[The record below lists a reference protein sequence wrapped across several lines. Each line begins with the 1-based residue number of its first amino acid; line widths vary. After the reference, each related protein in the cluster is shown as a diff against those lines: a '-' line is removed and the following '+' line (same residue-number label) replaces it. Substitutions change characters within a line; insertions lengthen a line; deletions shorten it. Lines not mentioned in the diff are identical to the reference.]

1 MTYQDP
7 QADHILPPDQ
17 ASWPEL
23 TDSEALELIA
33 SWTDLTPTR
42 QRDLASAVSVAA
54 ETAKAQGASPVLTPA
69 ALRKHVLTRSAAAL
83 GISESRMRN
92 VRSALRFVLRRLDL
106 LDRADTPLTSPWA
119 ALLDRLDERRRPALI
134 GLARFCSGRAIAP
147 EHVDRPVLEAFLAQL
162 TERTLT
168 PKPRKQAGS
177 VRMAW
182 NRACAHIEGWPGKPL
197 PRFDQA
203 DQFILPI
210 DKFPTSFRQDLD
222 RFGARLAATGLE
234 DVFADPPEGEDE
246 DAALPLPA
254 RPLRASS
261 VALRQSHARWAA
273 SALVMTGVP
282 IEEVTS
288 LTSLVTP
295 LTRTKEII
303 RFLYNRAG
311 NKPSAAGSH
320 VAELLSMVAKYDAR
334 LPKLDVQKI
343 ATWGRNV
350 KLTYTGMTEKNQQRI
365 NAAMEPKHY
374 DLLLALPTALMATA
388 RRLRPT
394 APRQAASIALRAV
407 ALQFLSYIPLR
418 LANVVGLRLDSHLQ
432 RSDPRRG
439 PIHHVMIPLDETK
452 NSRAINMPVSK
463 ETSSFLEEWIRDFRP
478 LVAAADCRYL
488 FPGHGTGDRPM
499 TPQALRDAI
508 KKITR
513 ELVGVELSP
522 HQFRHLA
529 AHRFLKAF
537 PGQYEV
543 VRQLLGQACLD
554 TTVRYYSGTDSEA
567 STRLYDDAILR
578 RHLQLRRPPAGLT
591 ALSPRR
597 TKRKGG

>member
-7 QADHILPPDQ
+7 RADHILTPDL
-17 ASWPEL
+17 ASWSGL
-23 TDSEALELIA
+23 RDGEAQELIA

-42 QRDLASAVSVAA
+42 RRDLASAVSVAA
-54 ETAKAQGASPVLTPA
+54 DIAKAQGASLVLTPA
-69 ALRKHVLTRSAAAL
+69 ALRQHVLTRSAAAL
-83 GISESRMRN
+83 GIKESRMRN
-92 VRSALRFVLRRLDL
+92 VRSALRFVLRRLGL
-106 LDRADTPLTSPWA
+106 LDRADTPLAPPWA
-119 ALLDRLDERRRPALI
+119 SLLSRLDERRRPALI
-134 GLARFCSGRAIAP
+134 GLARYCSSRAIAP

-168 PKPRKQAGS
+168 PNPRKQAGS

-210 DKFPTSFRQDLD
+210 DKFPESFRQDLD

-234 DVFADPPEGEDE
+234 DAFADPPEDEDE
-246 DAALPLPA
+246 DAAPPLPA
-254 RPLRASS
+254 RPLRPSS
-261 VALRQSHARWAA
+261 VALRKSHARWAA

-295 LTRTKEII
+295 LIRAKDII
-303 RFLYNRAG
+303 RFLYKRAG
-311 NKPSAAGSH
+311 QKPSAAGCH
-320 VAELLSMVAKYDAR
+320 VAELLGMVAKYDAK
-334 LPKLDVQKI
+334 LPKPDIKTI
-343 ATWGRNV
+343 TKWGAPV
-350 KLTYTGMTEKNQQRI
+350 KLACAGMTEKNQRCI
-365 NAAMEPKHY
+365 NEVMEPERESR
-374 DLLLALPTALMATA
+374 LLELPTALIAIA

-394 APRQAASIALRAV
+394 APRQAASMALRAV
-407 ALQFLSYIPLR
+407 AIQFLSYHPLR

-439 PIHHVMIPLDETK
+439 RIAHIMIPLHETK
-452 NSRAINMPVSK
+452 NRRAINMPVSK
-463 ETSSFLEEWIRDFRP
+463 ETADFLHEWIRDFRP

-499 TPQALRDAI
+499 TPQALRGAI
-508 KKITR
+508 KTVTR
-513 ELVGVELSP
+513 ENVGVELSP
-522 HQFRHLA
+522 HQFRHLVA
-529 AHRFLKAF
+529 RQVLEES
-537 PGQYEV
+537 PGDYEV
-543 VRQLLGQACLD
+543 VRQLLVQASLN
-554 TTVRYYSGTDSEA
+554 TTVRFYSGTETA
-567 STRLYDDAILR
+567 ACVRRLDAVIKAR
-578 RHLQLRRPPAGLT
+578 RDRCRRPPAGPT
-591 ALSPRR
+591 ASSPGR